1 MPSSYHDVDTPIGI
15 LRLVGDARHLERID
29 LPNAAARAP
38 AAAWREQR
46 RALPGPLDAAKRQL
60 AEYFEGIRRDFDL
73 PLAADGTAFQ
83 RRVWDELRR
92 IPYGAT
98 ISYGELARRIGQPT
112 ASRAVGAA
120 NGRNPLA
127 IVVPCHRVIGADGT
141 LTGYGGGL
149 PVKQALLALE
159 RRVAPAP
166 AIAWESAPYRAPR
179 PAAARAR

>member
-1 MPSSYHDVDTPIGI
+1 MPTSYHDFDTPIGI
-15 LRLVGDARHLERID
+15 LRLVGNERHLERVD

-38 AAAWREQR
+38 AAAWREKR
-46 RALPGPLDAAKRQL
+46 RTLPVALDAAKRQL
-60 AEYFEGIRRDFDL
+60 AEYFDGTRRDFDL
-73 PLAADGTAFQ
+73 PLAADGTTFQ
-83 RRVWDELRR
+83 LRVWEELRR
-92 IPYGAT
+92 ISYGET
-98 ISYGELARRIGQPT
+98 ISYGDLARRIGRPA

-159 RRVAPAP
+159 RRVADTAP
-166 AIAWESAPYRAPR
+166 TLPC
-179 PAAARAR
+179 